1 MQTDAQV
8 IDELIA
14 KFRNVLNRCEQSV
27 DQPIQSRTLQEC
39 RDACRR
45 AALVAERLSRSQDD
59 GK

>member
-1 MQTDAQV
+1 MQTDAQI

-14 KFRNVLNRCEQSV
+14 KFRRVLDQCERAI
-27 DQPIQSRTLQEC
+27 DPPIQWRTNQDC